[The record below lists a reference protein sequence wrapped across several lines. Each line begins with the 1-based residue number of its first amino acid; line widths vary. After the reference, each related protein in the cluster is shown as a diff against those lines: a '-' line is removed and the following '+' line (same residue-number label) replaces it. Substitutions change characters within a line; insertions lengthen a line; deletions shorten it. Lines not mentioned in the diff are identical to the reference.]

1 MHGVASWHSRLGTSV
16 LCLHQAETGVVRHSS
31 LDLSPRA
38 REHDEPPVDYGHKRK
53 LCLYSAPE
61 HAVVAWPISAPG
73 STAYPPSSSLAH
85 PINPIRTWKSR
96 CGMSLGTYSAAPVV
110 TRKEHL
116 RHSRLMCYNI
126 KCPRREPRRQHLCP
140 FLAWQ
145 TMPRGPILHE
155 PGGASDVWL
164 KGSIDL
170 STSAFVEMNAHCG
183 KSSILSQT
191 SLESNGTIGWPHPT
205 LQHLHCSLVD
215 TIGSYTFAST
225 R

>member
-73 STAYPPSSSLAH
+73 STACPPSSSLAH
-85 PINPIRTWKSR
+85 PINPIRTGKSQ
-96 CGMSLGTYSAAPVV
+96 CDMSLGTYSAAPVV

-116 RHSRLMCYNI
+116 RHSRLLLRDVLQYKVPAQGTQAPALVSVSRLANNAAR
-126 KCPRREPRRQHLCP
+126 PDPSRAGWRVGRLAEGQH
-140 FLAWQ
+140 
-145 TMPRGPILHE
+145 
-155 PGGASDVWL
+155 
-164 KGSIDL
+164 
-170 STSAFVEMNAHCG
+170 
-183 KSSILSQT
+183 
-191 SLESNGTIGWPHPT
+191 
-205 LQHLHCSLVD
+205 
-215 TIGSYTFAST
+215 
-225 R
+225 